1 MRFSALIPL
10 LVAVLGAAAP
20 ASAPAAVGGPEGACA
35 EGPQKEGTALVGTPC
50 DDRLVAGAGVTKVE
64 GGAGDDVIVA
74 PRSAADGSCPEGC
87 RLGVGSQTFEGGP
100 GNDIVYG
107 ERGNDLLRGGE
118 GNDRLYGGIGDDG
131 LHGGPGNDFLSGG
144 FGADGIDGEA
154 GGDFVRGDGTVDEIA
169 DSGPAGETDT
179 LSYALGATPGFPD
192 KAGYPNFSAHAGF
205 PGLGGERGVYLN
217 LNPATPAADNGVAPD
232 GGGVDLVAGEDFE
245 RVVGTPFADYVVG
258 AKPGISIYGGGGADV
273 LIAEGAG
280 AHLDGGAD
288 GDDCVGGATTAS
300 CESEAALGPVVPRDG
315 SKTSVGLMAAP
326 AEIGEAK
333 VYAVGGSP
341 GEQLTA
347 TYSAGPPVTVSF
359 ALSGGSFDQSASA
372 SAGCTVTTATQASC
386 SLPGALD
393 SVLIAGLGGDDQ
405 LQAES
410 FPFSASVGILG
421 GGGGDTLAGGEG
433 EDMLVDGEGNDF
445 LFGLGGDDIV
455 VNNGGADRISAGA
468 GNDLFLSDSI
478 CDGDLLNGGE
488 GRDNASWAKFK
499 AGVSVRL
506 DTGLAGEPGA
516 GGEPECGGGALDSLV
531 EIEDLEGSGSADVFR
546 GDQNANQLLGHQGP
560 DAYFAEGGDDT
571 ILANS
576 GDFDPTIDC
585 GEGND
590 IALIDFAQYGD
601 VAAPDCER
609 VEERAP
615 NSFRV
620 DAELP
625 PSVAPPPPTTTTPP
639 RTPERAQGAPS
650 NRFRVLSIVR
660 NRRRGSAILRVEVP
674 GAGRLLLGGRAVR
687 PASRLS
693 AGAAVLA
700 LPVRLRPR
708 AARALGRA
716 GRLRVVLTISF
727 APRGGTVRRERRTVT
742 LSRAAPRSGAR
753 RG

>member
-10 LVAVLGAAAP
+10 FAAAVSAGATAAP
-20 ASAPAAVGGPEGACA
+20 APAEAQSPCADGPSIEG
-35 EGPQKEGTALVGTPC
+35 KVLVGTPC
-50 DDRLVAGAGVTKVE
+50 DDRLVAGAGVARVE
-64 GGAGDDVIVA
+64 GGAGDDVILA

-154 GGDFVRGDGTVDEIA
+154 GSDFVRGDGTVDEIA
-169 DSGPAGETDT
+169 DSGPAGDTDT

-192 KAGYPNFSAHAGF
+192 NAAYPNFSAHAGF
-205 PGLGGERGVYLN
+205 PGPGGERGVYLN
-217 LNPATPAADNGVAPD
+217 LASGVGDNGVAPN
-232 GGGVDLVAGEDFE
+232 GGGVDRVAGEDFE
-245 RVVGTPFADYVVG
+245 RIVGTPFADYVVG

-273 LIAEGAG
+273 LISEGAG

-288 GDDCVGGATTAS
+288 GDDCSGGATTAS
-300 CESEAALGPVVPRDG
+300 CESTAAAGPVGPRDG
-315 SKTSVGLMAAP
+315 SKVSVGLMAAP
-326 AEIGEAK
+326 AEVGEAE

-341 GEQLTA
+341 SGESLTA
-347 TYSAGPPVTVSF
+347 TYSAGPPVSVSF
-359 ALSGGSFDQSASA
+359 VLSGGSFDQSASA
-372 SAGCTVTTATQASC
+372 ATVGCTVSTPTQATC

-393 SVLIAGLGGDDQ
+393 SLLIAGLGGNDQ
-405 LQAES
+405 LQAQG
-410 FPFSASVGILG
+410 FPISTSVGILG
-421 GGGGDTLAGGEG
+421 GSGGDTLTGGEG
-433 EDMLVDGEGNDF
+433 EDMLVDGEGDDVLNA
-445 LFGLGGDDIV
+445 LGADDIV
-455 VNNGGADRISAGA
+455 VNNGGADQVLAGA

-478 CDGDLLNGGE
+478 CDGDLLDGGE
-488 GRDNASWAKFK
+488 GRDNASWAKFD

-506 DTGLAGEPGA
+506 DTGAAGEPGA
-516 GGEPECGGGALDSLV
+516 GGAPECGGGTLDSV
-531 EIEDLEGSGSADVFR
+531 QQIEDLEGSSSADVFR
-546 GDQNANQLLGHQGP
+546 GDQNSNQLLGHLGP
-560 DAYFAEGGDDT
+560 DAYFAEGGDDR

-576 GDFDPTIDC
+576 GDFDPTIEC
-585 GEGND
+585 GEGED

-601 VAAPDCER
+601 VASPDCER

-625 PSVAPPPPTTTTPP
+625 PSVAPPAPPPP
-639 RTPERAQGAPS
+639 APSPAPERTERNPS
-650 NRFRVLSIVR
+650 NRFRVVSIAR
-660 NRRRGSAILRVEVP
+660 NRRLGSAIVRVRVP
-674 GAGRLLLGGRAVR
+674 DSGRLLLGGRSVR
-687 PASRLS
+687 RASRRS
-693 AGAAVLA
+693 GAAAVLA

-708 AARALGRA
+708 PARALRRA
-716 GRLRVVLTISF
+716 GRLRVELTISF
-727 APRGGTVRRERRTVT
+727 SPRGGAARLERRKLT
-742 LSRAAPRSGAR
+742 LTRTAPRSGAR